1 MVPND
6 QRVALLLGR
15 CVIAADGT
23 ELGRIHDV
31 RLRADGPVLPGF
43 GPALR
48 IEGVIVGRGSVA
60 ARLGFDRA
68 DIVGPWPLST
78 FGKRAARRA
87 LFVPWETMDLGDR
100 VVVTTRIR
108 AELDRAFE

>member
-1 MVPND
+1 MVPSD
-6 QRVALLLGR
+6 RRVALLFGR
-15 CVIAADGT
+15 DVIAADGT

-48 IEGVIVGRGSVA
+48 IEGVIVGRGSIA

-68 DIVGPWPLST
+68 DLAGPWPLSVL
-78 FGKRAARRA
+78 GRRAARRA
-87 LFVPWETMDLGDR
+87 RFVPWETLDLRER
-100 VVVTTRIR
+100 VVVTTRTR
-108 AELDRAFE
+108 AELAGAYE